1 MMFEWMEHATQIKP
15 GTFIRNPEEQ
25 QLIDEARLAVEERA
39 PLVHQALA
47 GLGRQLTDWGERLQ
61 ERYDS
66 AAQMPLDMPPLEKII
81 K

>member
-1 MMFEWMEHATQIKP
+1 MFEWMEHATQIKP
-15 GTFIRNPEEQ
+15 RTFTQNPEEQ
-25 QLIDEARLAVEERA
+25 QLIEEARLAVEERA

-47 GLGRQLTDWGERLQ
+47 GLGRQLTGWGERLQ

-66 AAQMPLDMPPLEKII
+66 ASQMPLDMPPLEKIT